1 MAYGS
6 LEVIGSVAY
15 DFLLVFSLAVIGDEL
30 AERTRIERPATP
42 AAVQP
47 ASTTDQLQTTAVS
60 VSSRLQ
66 SDAAMWT
73 FSSVCA
79 CLEHEFGSRVV
90 NEAL

>member
-47 ASTTDQLQTTAVS
+47 ASTTDQLQTTAVG
-60 VSSRLQ
+60 SRLQ

-90 NEAL
+90 NESL